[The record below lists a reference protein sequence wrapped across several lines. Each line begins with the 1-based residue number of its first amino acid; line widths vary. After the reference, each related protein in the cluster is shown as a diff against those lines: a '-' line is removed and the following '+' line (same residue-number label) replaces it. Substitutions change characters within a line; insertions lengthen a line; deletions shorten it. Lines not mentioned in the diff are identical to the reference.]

1 MKKSLIVIFIVLLLD
16 QALKFWIKLNM
27 TIGESFPVL
36 GNWFQIYFIE
46 NNGMAFGWEL
56 GEQWG
61 KLALSVFRL
70 IAVALLFYLIYH
82 LTKKKIKFGPILG
95 ISLITAGALGNIIDG
110 MFYGMIFSESTFYQ
124 VATLFPE
131 GGGYAGFLQG
141 KVVDMLYFPLFTFPE
156 WMPFLGG
163 QIFFSPI
170 FNIADSAIT
179 IGFLYLIIFQ
189 WNFLKNIDNL
199 DVLANNHND
208 IEEINIHNK
217 NN

>member
-1 MKKSLIVIFIVLLLD
+1 MKKPLIIVFIVLLLD
-16 QALKFWIKLNM
+16 QILKFWIKMNM

-36 GNWFQIYFIE
+36 GDWFQIYFIE
-46 NNGMAFGWEL
+46 NNGMAFGWEF
-56 GEQWG
+56 GAQFG
-61 KLALSVFRL
+61 KFALSIFRI
-70 IAVALLFYLIYH
+70 IAVALLFYLIYY
-82 LTKKKIKFGPILG
+82 LSKKKIKFGPLLG

-110 MFYGMIFSESTFYQ
+110 MFYGLIFSESTFMQ

-141 KVVDMLYFPLFTFPE
+141 KVVDMFYFPLFTFPE
-156 WMPFLGG
+156 WVPFFGG

-199 DVLANNHND
+199 DALVGAQSDL
-208 IEEINIHNK
+208 EK
-217 NN
+217 K

>member
-1 MKKSLIVIFIVLLLD
+1 MKKPLLVIFLILLVD
-16 QALKFWIKLNM
+16 QISKFWIKLNM
-27 TIGESFPVL
+27 TIGESFSVL
-36 GNWFQIYFIE
+36 GDWFQIYFIE

-56 GEQWG
+56 GAQYG
-61 KLALSVFRL
+61 KLVLSIFRI
-70 IAVALLFYLIYH
+70 IAVALLFYFIYY
-82 LTKKKIKFGPILG
+82 LSKKKIKFGPLFG

-110 MFYGMIFSESTFYQ
+110 MFYGMIFSESSFYQ

-156 WMPFLGG
+156 WVPFFGG

-179 IGFLYLIIFQ
+179 IGFLYLLIFQ
-189 WNFLKNIDNL
+189 WSFLKNIDNL
-199 DVLANNHND
+199 DAKSDVDESTHTETDLS
-208 IEEINIHNK
+208 
-217 NN
+217 

>member
-1 MKKSLIVIFIVLLLD
+1 MKKSLIVIFLVLLID
-16 QALKFWIKLNM
+16 QISKIWIKTNM

-36 GNWFQIYFIE
+36 GDWFQIYFIE

-56 GEQWG
+56 GAEFG
-61 KLALSVFRL
+61 KIALGVFRL
-70 IAVALLFYLIYH
+70 IAVALFFYLIYY
-82 LTKKKIKFGPILG
+82 LDKKKVKFGPLFG
-95 ISLITAGALGNIIDG
+95 VSLITAGALGNIIDG
-110 MFYGMIFSESTFYQ
+110 MFYGMIFSESSFTQ
-124 VATLFPE
+124 VATLFPD
-131 GGGYAGFLQG
+131 GGGYAGFMQG

-156 WMPFLGG
+156 WVPFLGG

-199 DVLANNHND
+199 DVKTNIEKIEDNNS
-208 IEEINIHNK
+208 
-217 NN
+217 

>member
-1 MKKSLIVIFIVLLLD
+1 MKKSLIIIFIVLLLD
-16 QALKFWIKLNM
+16 QILKFWIKLNM

-36 GNWFQIYFIE
+36 GDWFQIYFIE

-56 GEQWG
+56 GAQFG
-61 KLALSVFRL
+61 KLALSIFRI
-70 IAVALLFYLIYH
+70 IAVALLFYLIYY
-82 LTKKKIKFGPILG
+82 LSKKKIKFGPLLG

-110 MFYGMIFSESTFYQ
+110 MFYVMIFGESTFYQ

-141 KVVDMLYFPLFTFPE
+141 KVVDMFYFPLFTFPE
-156 WMPFLGG
+156 WVPFFGG

-199 DVLANNHND
+199 DALTD
-208 IEEINIHNK
+208 TQTDFEK
-217 NN
+217 NNL

>member
-1 MKKSLIVIFIVLLLD
+1 MKKPLIVIFLVLLID
-16 QALKFWIKLNM
+16 QISKFWVKLNM
-27 TIGESFPVL
+27 TIGESFSVL
-36 GNWFQIYFIE
+36 GDWFQIYFIE

-56 GEQWG
+56 GAQYG
-61 KLALSVFRL
+61 KLVLSIFRI
-70 IAVALLFYLIYH
+70 IAVALLFFFIYYLS
-82 LTKKKIKFGPILG
+82 KKKIKFGPLFG

-110 MFYGMIFSESTFYQ
+110 MFYGMIFSESSFYQ

-156 WMPFLGG
+156 WVPFFGG

-179 IGFLYLIIFQ
+179 IGFLYLLIFQ
-189 WNFLKNIDNL
+189 WSFLKNIDNL
-199 DVLANNHND
+199 DAKSDVDESTHTETDLS
-208 IEEINIHNK
+208 
-217 NN
+217 

>member
-1 MKKSLIVIFIVLLLD
+1 MKKSLIIIIIVIILD
-16 QALKFWIKLNM
+16 QILKFWIKLNM
-27 TIGESFPVL
+27 TIGESFSVI
-36 GNWFQIYFIE
+36 GDWFQIYFIE

-56 GEQWG
+56 GEEIG
-61 KLALSVFRL
+61 KIALGIFRL
-70 IAVALLFYLIYH
+70 IAVALLFYLIYY
-82 LTKKKIKFGPILG
+82 LNKKKIKFGPLLG

-110 MFYGMIFSESTFYQ
+110 MFYGMIFSESTFTQ

-131 GGGYAGFLQG
+131 GGGYAGFMQG

-156 WMPFLGG
+156 WIPFLGG

-179 IGFLYLIIFQ
+179 IGFLYLLIFQ

-199 DVLANNHND
+199 DALSNTENNNLQ
-208 IEEINIHNK
+208 K
-217 NN
+217 SQP

>member
-1 MKKSLIVIFIVLLLD
+1 MKRPLIIIFIVLLLD
-16 QALKFWIKLNM
+16 QLLKFWVKLNM

-36 GNWFQIYFIE
+36 GDWFQIYFIE

-56 GEQWG
+56 GAQWG
-61 KLALSVFRL
+61 KLALSVFRI
-70 IAVALLFYLIYH
+70 IAVALLFYFIYY
-82 LTKKKIKFGPILG
+82 LNKKKVKFGPLLG
-95 ISLITAGALGNIIDG
+95 VSLITAGALGNIIDG
-110 MFYGMIFSESTFYQ
+110 MFYGMIFGESSFMQ

-131 GGGYAGFLQG
+131 GGGYSGFLQG
-141 KVVDMLYFPLFTFPE
+141 KVVDMFYFPLFTFPE
-156 WMPFLGG
+156 WVPFFGG

-199 DVLANNHND
+199 DALVETQTD
-208 IEEINIHNK
+208 QEK
-217 NN
+217 NNL

>member
-1 MKKSLIVIFIVLLLD
+1 MKKPLIIVFIVLLLD
-16 QALKFWIKLNM
+16 QILKFWIKMNM

-36 GNWFQIYFIE
+36 GDWFQIYFIE
-46 NNGMAFGWEL
+46 NNGMAFGWEF
-56 GEQWG
+56 GAQFG
-61 KLALSVFRL
+61 KFALSIFRI
-70 IAVALLFYLIYH
+70 IAVALLFYLIYY
-82 LTKKKIKFGPILG
+82 LSKKKIKFGPLLG

-110 MFYGMIFSESTFYQ
+110 MFYGLIFSESTFMQ

-141 KVVDMLYFPLFTFPE
+141 KVVDMFYFPLFTFPE
-156 WMPFLGG
+156 WVPFFGG

-199 DVLANNHND
+199 DALVGAQSDL
-208 IEEINIHNK
+208 EK
-217 NN
+217 NNLKK

>member
-1 MKKSLIVIFIVLLLD
+1 MKKPLIVIFLVLLID
-16 QALKFWIKLNM
+16 QISKFWVKLNM
-27 TIGESFPVL
+27 TIGESFSVL
-36 GNWFQIYFIE
+36 GDWFQIYFIE
-46 NNGMAFGWEL
+46 NNGMAFGWEF
-56 GEQWG
+56 GAQYG
-61 KLALSVFRL
+61 KLAFSIFRI
-70 IAVALLFYLIYH
+70 IAVALLFYFIYY
-82 LTKKKIKFGPILG
+82 LSKKKTKFGPLFG

-156 WMPFLGG
+156 WVPFFGG

-179 IGFLYLIIFQ
+179 IGFLYLLIFQ
-189 WNFLKNIDNL
+189 WDFLKNIDNL
-199 DVLANNHND
+199 DAQSESD
-208 IEEINIHNK
+208 
-217 NN
+217 